1 MEAYEIVCWTFLAS
15 SFLGALW
22 LGRHCDKKRADNERQ
37 EVIARARAED
47 ERRARIALANSVQR
61 RPIRR
66 VRY

>member
-1 MEAYEIVCWTFLAS
+1 MEAYEIVCWTILSALLVAGLLLA
-15 SFLGALW
+15 
-22 LGRHCDKKRADNERQ
+22 RHCDKKRADNERQ